1 MKATLGTENCLF
13 PMPTVLV
20 GANVNGKPNYMAV
33 AWDGV
38 MDSDFISVSI
48 GRTRHTH
55 AGIKENKTFS
65 VNIPSFEMLKETDY
79 CGIVSGKDVDKAA
92 LFENFY
98 GKLGTAPMIQECP
111 INMECRLVQT
121 IEFLPSQDV
130 FIGEIIGTY
139 CDDKYLT
146 KNVVDFAKVQ
156 PILFVGTDKSYWKLG
171 ERWGKIGSV
180 GKELKTR

>member
-1 MKATLGTENCLF
+1 VKITLGPENCLF

-33 AWDGV
+33 AWGGI
-38 MDSDFISVSI
+38 MDFDFISVAI
-48 GRTRHTH
+48 GRTRYTYG
-55 AGIKENKTFS
+55 GIKENKTFS

-79 CGIVSGKDVDKAA
+79 CGIVSGKSVDKAA

-111 INMECRLVQT
+111 VNMECKLIHIV
-121 IEFLPSQDV
+121 EFLPDHDV
-130 FIGEIIGTY
+130 FIGEIVETY
-139 CDDKYLT
+139 SDEKCLT
-146 KNVVDFAKVQ
+146 NGVVDFARVQ
-156 PILFVGTDKSYWKLG
+156 PILFVGTDASYWKLG
-171 ERWGKIGSV
+171 ERWGGIGSV

>member
-33 AWDGV
+33 AWCGV
-38 MDSDFISVSI
+38 MDSNFISVSI

-98 GKLGTAPMIQECP
+98 GKLKTAPMIQECP
-111 INMECRLVQT
+111 VNMECRLVQT
-121 IEFLPSQDV
+121 VESLPAQEV
-130 FIGEIIGTY
+130 FIGEIVGTY

-146 KNVVDFAKVQ
+146 KDVVDLAKIQ
-156 PILFVGTDKSYWKLG
+156 PILFVGTDKCYWKLG
-171 ERWGKIGSV
+171 ARWGKIGSV